1 MKFKE
6 FVNWCNERACDGCWG
21 MLEAIACINLINE
34 IMKIQ
39 FWKREKIWKENYE
52 QQVLEEILLFTSC
65 KTDIG
70 ISLVLMVF
78 STLII

>member
-6 FVNWCNERACDGCWG
+6 FVNWCNERDCDGCWG

-52 QQVLEEILLFTSC
+52 RQVLEEIINPIEKKLEEMEN
-65 KTDIG
+65 G
-70 ISLVLMVF
+70 
-78 STLII
+78 

>member
-6 FVNWCNERACDGCWG
+6 FVNWCNKKACDGCWG

-52 QQVLEEILLFTSC
+52 QQVLKEIINPIEKKLEVIE
-65 KTDIG
+65 KI
-70 ISLVLMVF
+70 
-78 STLII
+78 

>member
-6 FVNWCNERACDGCWG
+6 FVNWCNERACDGGWG

-52 QQVLEEILLFTSC
+52 RQVLEEIINPIEKKLEEMEN
-65 KTDIG
+65 G
-70 ISLVLMVF
+70 
-78 STLII
+78 

>member
-6 FVNWCNERACDGCWG
+6 FVNCCNERACDGCWG
-21 MLEAIACINLINE
+21 MLEAIACINVINE

-52 QQVLEEILLFTSC
+52 QQVLEEIINPIEKKLEEM
-65 KTDIG
+65 KAND
-70 ISLVLMVF
+70 
-78 STLII
+78 

>member
-6 FVNWCNERACDGCWG
+6 FVNWCNERACDGRWG
-21 MLEAIACINLINE
+21 MLEAIACINVINE

-52 QQVLEEILLFTSC
+52 QQVLEEIINPIEKKLEEM
-65 KTDIG
+65 KKND
-70 ISLVLMVF
+70 
-78 STLII
+78 

>member
-6 FVNWCNERACDGCWG
+6 FVNWCTERACDGRWG
-21 MLEAIACINLINE
+21 MLEAITCINVINE

-52 QQVLEEILLFTSC
+52 QQVLEEIINPIEKKLEEM
-65 KTDIG
+65 KKND
-70 ISLVLMVF
+70 
-78 STLII
+78 